1 MSRGFSLVELVLA
14 LLLLEIGVLATVGMF
29 VLAQQNLRRAELTL
43 RGVLEARVIGDS
55 LAMVGTVAS
64 GKTSF
69 PWGDLLWSPVST
81 PVQGLRVSVWV
92 PVEGDTLAAVLSFP
106 PMDSTIS
113 SWPDSLALAER
124 RR

>member
-43 RGVLEARVIGDS
+43 RGVLEARVVGDS
-55 LAMVGTVAS
+55 LAMVGTAAS
-64 GKTSF
+64 GKTSL
-69 PWGDLLWSPVST
+69 PWGELLWSPVST
-81 PVQGLRVSVWV
+81 PVQGLRVSAWV
-92 PVEGDTLAAVLSFP
+92 PLEGDTLAAVLSFP
-106 PMDSTIS
+106 PLDPTLS